1 MSLRRRP
8 APLLIGSIALLTA
21 GIALTGCAA
30 SPASAGNAPSTATST
45 AADGGDAASA
55 ASPAEQANETLVTQ
69 LIADAFPD
77 PDSSDAA
84 AAAQAA
90 VAPDAVAHGAG
101 LTAGPDGLLAQFRA
115 DHARVPGAQAVIKHQ
130 ASDGDLVAVHWHI
143 AEDPNDERTG
153 EAAVDLFRVS
163 DGKVT
168 ERWSFDQPIP
178 QGAPASGNTNTT
190 FSDLYEPGDE
200 ESAPTPEQ
208 DDANKKLVVDAYNTL
223 FRDHDLSILDRAF
236 DPNYLQHNS
245 VAPNGTA
252 ALKSFFAGASFPPQ
266 QAAIA
271 VSDAGLVWI
280 FSQAVGAAS
289 DDPFLAADIFR
300 VDDGLIRE
308 HWDVVPTTAG

>member
-8 APLLIGSIALLTA
+8 APLLIGSIALLAA
-21 GIALTGCAA
+21 GVALTGCAA
-30 SPASAGNAPSTATST
+30 SPADAGTTP
-45 AADGGDAASA
+45 AAAGASA
-55 ASPAEQANETLVTQ
+55 SSGSSVAGAETTTEQANETLVTQ

-77 PDSSDAA
+77 PDSPDAA
-84 AAAQAA
+84 AAVQAA

-101 LTAGPDGLLAQFRA
+101 LAAGPDGLLAQFRA

-130 ASDGDLVAVHWHI
+130 GADGDLVAVHWQI

-153 EAAVDLFRVS
+153 EAAVDLFRVT
-163 DGKVT
+163 DGKIT

-178 QGAPASGNTNTT
+178 QGTPASGNTNTM
-190 FSDLYEPGDE
+190 FSDLYEPGDQ
-200 ESAPTPEQ
+200 ESTPTPDQ
-208 DDANKKLVVDAYNTL
+208 DEANKKLAVDAYNTL
-223 FRDHDLSILDRAF
+223 FRDHDVSVLDRAF

-252 ALKSFFAGASFPPQ
+252 ALKSFFTGASFPPQ
-266 QAAIA
+266 QAVLS
-271 VSDAGLVWI
+271 VSDDGLVWI
-280 FSQAVGAAS
+280 FSQPVGAGAN
-289 DDPFLAADIFR
+289 DPFLAADIFR